1 MTFEAT
7 NWTSDDGALFAE
19 RSSLREILRHATL
32 GDQAA
37 LDRALARLDLAARG
51 DLAQFLGIQL
61 ASRAGIERWLED
73 SSPPDWVPPP
83 QTGLIADDLAALGSL
98 PRAYPAPRFEPGP
111 DADWLGPAYVV
122 AVSHLGNRLL
132 LAQAGPALPRE
143 ARRFLTGNA
152 MQDYARRLRRLLGEA
167 PGPSGAAAAI
177 AAARAAFAHFR
188 DCVGLFARATR
199 ARA

>member
-1 MTFEAT
+1 MTFDIIGRASEDAT
-7 NWTSDDGALFAE
+7 FGTE
-19 RSSLREILRHATL
+19 RLSLRDILRAATA
-32 GDQAA
+32 GNHAA
-37 LDRALARLDLAARG
+37 LDRALAGLDLTAHS
-51 DLAQFLGIQL
+51 DLSRFLAIQL
-61 ASRAGIERWLED
+61 AARAGIERWLD
-73 SSPPDWVPPP
+73 QSCPPSWVPPP

-98 PRAYPAPRFEPGP
+98 PCAYPAPRFEPGP